1 MLNLLKMNIKR
12 LKYIFDIFYP
22 LVIIILLLLFKYIS
36 FSNVICGYIIYCTIV
51 HFTSNGYLFYT
62 KTKFNNELIKS
73 CPHIRNPDFKAYFI
87 LPFTFFQFIIIRY
100 SNKNKK
106 MKEIIFKEEKVD
118 DEGTTIIWASYN
130 NDPNIHSKPILL
142 ILPGI
147 TGKTSDFYVKNIVVE
162 GLDNNFDI
170 VIYQMRTL
178 SHKMKMPQNNKYVDF
193 IEDINNSI
201 KVIKKV
207 NNNKLY
213 AIGYSFG
220 ANNLTRYLGT
230 KNVETHFIEGAI
242 SVSNPFDM
250 IYSQRVGE
258 ESLYEQIMLHFEK
271 KNYIPAALSINKLRN
286 NYIDINC
293 LKSTFYAKDFEIEF
307 LGKILGYKSIGKYY
321 RGISSFENVEN
332 INIPFLVINSKDDP
346 FSSFKGVPLDEF
358 RENKNIIFIATDQ
371 GAHSCYIENKS
382 YFSLGTKQW
391 ILKPIIEFLNYL
403 RNNEFKK

>member
-1 MLNLLKMNIKR
+1 MNIKV
-12 LKYIFDIFYP
+12 LKAVLDIFYP

-51 HFTSNGYLFYT
+51 HFTSSGYLFYT

-100 SNKNKK
+100 SNKNKR

>member
-1 MLNLLKMNIKR
+1 MKIKVI
-12 LKYIFDIFYP
+12 KSVFDIFYP
-22 LVIIILLLLFKYIS
+22 LIIIILLLLFKYIS
-36 FSNVICGYIIYCTIV
+36 FSNVICGYILYCTIV
-51 HFTSNGYLFYT
+51 HYTSNGYLFYV
-62 KTKFNNELIKS
+62 KTKHNNELLQS
-73 CPHIRNPDFKAYFI
+73 CPHIRNPDFKAYFL

-106 MKEIIFKEEKVD
+106 MKEITFKEEKID

-142 ILPGI
+142 IFPGI
-147 TGKTSDFYVKNIVVE
+147 TGKTSDFYIKNIVVE
-162 GLDNNFDI
+162 GLENNFDI

-178 SHKMKMPQNNKYVDF
+178 SDKMKMPKNNQYVDF
-193 IEDINNSI
+193 IEDINYSI

-213 AIGYSFG
+213 AIGYSYG

-230 KNVETHFIEGAI
+230 KNLETNFIEGAI

-250 IYSQRVGE
+250 FYSQRVGE
-258 ESLYEQIMLHFEK
+258 GNLYEQIMVHFEK
-271 KNYIPAALSINKLRN
+271 KNYIPAALSINKEKN

-293 LKSTFYAKDFEIEF
+293 LRSAYYAKEF
-307 LGKILGYKSIGKYY
+307 DKEFFGKILGYKSGNDYY
-321 RGISSFENVEN
+321 RDISSDKYILN
-332 INIPFLVINSKDDP
+332 IKIPFLVINAKDDP
-346 FSSFKGVPLDEF
+346 ICNFKGAPLDEIS
-358 RENKNIIFIATDQ
+358 ENENIICIITDQ
-371 GAHSCYIENKS
+371 GAHSCYIENKN
-382 YFSLGTKQW
+382 YFSFGTRQW

>member
-1 MLNLLKMNIKR
+1 MKIKVI
-12 LKYIFDIFYP
+12 KSVFDIFYP
-22 LVIIILLLLFKYIS
+22 LIIIILLLLFKYIS
-36 FSNVICGYIIYCTIV
+36 FSNVICGYILYCTIV
-51 HFTSNGYLFYT
+51 HYTSNGYLFYV
-62 KTKFNNELIKS
+62 KTKHNNELLKS
-73 CPHIRNPDFKAYFI
+73 CPHIRNPDFKAYFL

-106 MKEIIFKEEKVD
+106 MKEITFKEEKID

-382 YFSLGTKQW
+382 YFSLGTKKW